1 MIRVNKYD
9 DNVGE
14 QLSLKFENNNVL
26 NINLES
32 DLNLYFTPESEEKRY
47 GYSFQIDPNEDEDLY
62 NIFNKLYE
70 RISKYNISGE
80 VDRDFKKQDK
90 KSNRPLVKDGIIEW
104 LSDGMDEKNASRL
117 LFYKQSGKLFMF
129 LEEGRIDK
137 DTRVKSVKID
147 TKNSRYKKF
156 FIPFIELYGDLCFY
170 VPENQQIT
178 MDEYLLTIRKR

>member
-14 QLSLKFENNNVL
+14 QLSLKFKNNYVL
-26 NINLES
+26 NINLGT
-32 DLNLYFTPESEEKRY
+32 DLNIYFTPECEEDRY
-47 GYSFQIDPNEDEDLY
+47 GYSFEIDPNEDEE
-62 NIFNKLYE
+62 IFNMFDKLYTK
-70 RISKYNISGE
+70 ITKYKPMDE
-80 VDRDFKKQDK
+80 VDKEFKKQDK
-90 KSNRPLVKDGIIEW
+90 NNNRPLVKDGIIEW
-104 LSDGMDEKNASRL
+104 LSDGMDEKTASRL

-137 DTRVKSVKID
+137 ETTVKSVKID

-170 VPENQQIT
+170 VPENHQIT
-178 MDEYLLTIRKR
+178 MDEYLLTRRKK